1 MRSMLAA
8 GILMLGLNGA
18 AQEPEYPA
26 LVSGYFHRSQG
37 ATASLLEI
45 ESSTHRGDRL
55 AIADLQPRALVVEI
69 LKHPAMDPKLRFASA
84 TADIGPEA
92 AASAIMES
100 DAAPGTE
107 DDNADH
113 GAQTAFDDVCN
124 TLYASA
130 QDNDLPIPFFA
141 NLLWQESRLRADDV
155 SKKGAMG
162 IAQFMPQTAVENG
175 LEDPFDPMQAI
186 PASARFLRELRE
198 QFGNLG
204 FVAAAYNAGPHRVVA
219 WLEHHTSLPRETRN
233 YVVRVTGLSAEAWR
247 KIPVDDAALSFERHL
262 PCRALPA
269 FVSIEQSE
277 QAQAEQAK
285 LAQEEAQL
293 PTADRET
300 AEEDNHARH
309 LSRRAVRRT
318 GRREAEHSPRV
329 VRERRRSV

>member
-26 LVSGYFHRSQG
+26 LAGGFFHRSQG
-37 ATASLLEI
+37 GTASFLEI

-55 AIADLQPRALVVEI
+55 AIADFRPRALAIEI
-69 LKHPAMDPKLRFASA
+69 LKHPVMDPKLRFASA

-92 AASAIMES
+92 AASAMMEN
-100 DAAPGTE
+100 DAASGPE
-107 DDNADH
+107 DVADP
-113 GAQTAFDDVCN
+113 GAQTSLDDVCN
-124 TLYASA
+124 ALYASA

-162 IAQFMPQTAVENG
+162 IAQFMPQTALENG

-204 FVAAAYNAGPHRVVA
+204 FVAAAYNAGPHRVAA

-233 YVVRVTGLSAEAWR
+233 YVTRVTGLSAEAWR

-262 PCRALPA
+262 PCRGLPA
-269 FVSIEQSE
+269 FASIEQSE
-277 QAQAEQAK
+277 EAQIEQAK
-285 LAQEEAQL
+285 LAQEEALIAATEHQ
-293 PTADRET
+293 T
-300 AEEDNHARH
+300 AEDHKHAHLQSRH
-309 LSRRAVRRT
+309 EVRRV
-318 GRREAEHSPRV
+318 GRREAEHHPHARGKA
-329 VRERRRSV
+329 